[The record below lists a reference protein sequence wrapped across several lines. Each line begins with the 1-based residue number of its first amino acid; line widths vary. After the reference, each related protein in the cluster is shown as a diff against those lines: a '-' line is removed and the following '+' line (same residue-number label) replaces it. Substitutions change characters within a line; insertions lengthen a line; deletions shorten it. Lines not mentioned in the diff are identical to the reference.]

1 VACHE
6 GNLRSAAMLVEVA
19 MTAVL
24 VLVLLLLTSSARTA
38 RWTALVLWPVI
49 AGLVWRGAPY
59 TGTSLNPAR
68 SLGPAL
74 LAPLLGP
81 YWVYVAG
88 PLLVG
93 ALAAAGFALLHD
105 RRVLTAK
112 IFHDPSYRSTLGTS
126 LAVWAAAADRVGSE
140 PRVR

>member
-1 VACHE
+1 
-6 GNLRSAAMLVEVA
+6 

-24 VLVLLLLTSSARTA
+24 VLVLLLMTSSARTA

-49 AGLVWRGAPY
+49 AALVWQGAPY

-88 PLLVG
+88 PLLG
-93 ALAAAGFALLHD
+93 GPWPSRGSRCCATGRCLPPSSSTTPATAA
-105 RRVLTAK
+105 R
-112 IFHDPSYRSTLGTS
+112 
-126 LAVWAAAADRVGSE
+126 
-140 PRVR
+140 